1 MKYIFFL
8 IVVLFFS
15 SHASYSQKAKVK
27 AAYNYYKEPYQ
38 QYDKAKAA
46 IDEAMTDE
54 QVKTMDMAWYYR
66 GLIYTALYKNEK
78 YGSLCVQCLETA
90 YESFSKSLEL
100 NPKNEWADEIKVI
113 RIPWLMNQVFGQGV
127 EQFKAKNYQV
137 ALTSFETVLKMSP
150 GDTSVILNAAYSA
163 ELAGN
168 REKAMNY
175 YGHLTGMRYKDDKVY
190 LALSNLHKQ
199 DKDTAKAL
207 SVLKDGRTIFP
218 DSLNLM
224 LAEINIY
231 LAKGSNK
238 EAIDALEG
246 AIKKDPKNVS
256 LYMALGSTY
265 DNLANPK
272 DVNGNDL
279 PKPANY
285 EEYMAKSEQVYKQ
298 GLSVNPDNFEIN
310 FNLGALYYN
319 QAAEMAN
326 AANNIKAIS
335 EFEKAKQKYNLQFK
349 TSEPYL
355 EKALELSPNDKSVLS
370 SLKQL
375 YVRTGETDKYARVK
389 ATLDSMK

>member
-175 YGHLTGMRYKDDKVY
+175 YGRLTGMRYKDDKVY